1 MSKRQRARSPVG
13 TAAKQS
19 SLAVPYSIILLIST
33 LLLAGGILLIGLG
46 GISLF
51 RYFDAGPNFGHGV
64 SKRTRAIIM
73 LVVGLTCL
81 IGYAAVSIV
90 RQKLRD
96 NLEYEGGERVGR
108 KFSQLSR
115 KEREALERQRTAREE
130 FLLPTAELKA
140 RTHPVTKTPDEELD
154 ALVGLDSVKTSVR
167 KAAARM
173 ELLSK
178 SRSTKDPNEDFS
190 ASMVFFGNPG
200 TGKTTVARILAG
212 FFYRY
217 GYVRKPQIVE
227 VDGNYLVGS
236 TPGETAEKVTLL
248 LRKCRGSVI
257 FIDEAYTLAESP
269 GAVASIVAA
278 MENDRFDTVF
288 LLAGYTGP
296 MNRLLDT
303 NPGFRSRIKDTLLF
317 PDYTR
322 AELQRIFLSMAH
334 AHGFRVSDRL
344 LRRVADEL
352 DKEKRQAPAS
362 FGNARSVRKLL
373 DRVIDTHALRLSEAE
388 KNPAGLEHVEA
399 ANLDEA
405 DFPRE

>member
-1 MSKRQRARSPVG
+1 MSKRQRVRSPVG

-19 SLAVPYSIILLIST
+19 SLAVPYSVILLIST

-46 GISLF
+46 SISLF
-51 RYFDAGPNFGHGV
+51 RYFNTGPNFGHGI
-64 SKRTRAIIM
+64 SRRTRAIIM
-73 LVVGLTCL
+73 LVVGLACL

-130 FLLPTAELKA
+130 LLLPTAELRA
-140 RTHPVTKTPDEELD
+140 HTHRVTKTPDEELNV
-154 ALVGLDSVKTSVR
+154 LVGLDSVKTNVR
-167 KAAARM
+167 AIAARM

-178 SRSTKDPNEDFS
+178 SRNTKNSNLDFS

-212 FFYRY
+212 FLYRY
-217 GYVRKPQIVE
+217 GYVRKPQIIE
-227 VDGNYLVGS
+227 VDGNYLVGA

-248 LRKCRGSVI
+248 LRKAKGSVL

-269 GAVASIVAA
+269 GAVASLIAS

-288 LLAGYTGP
+288 LLAGYTDL

-303 NPGFRSRIKDTLLF
+303 NPGFRSRIKDTILF
-317 PDYTR
+317 PDYSR

-352 DKEKRQAPAS
+352 DEEKRRSPQS

-373 DRVIDTHALRLSEAE
+373 DRIIDTRALRIAE
-388 KNPAGLEHVEA
+388 GKGTVDER
-399 ANLDEA
+399 NLTEQ
-405 DFPRE
+405 DFPRV